1 MDKAPKLEPED
12 AQGEGEARAA
22 VAWFEAAFPEVACS
36 LILNEDVR
44 LPSAFW
50 AEGSRDLETCLA
62 YQDRFAAGMDD
73 KVRAAHLIAFYSHQ
87 LSLAATAI
95 YLCCGRVPHVTGL
108 RFEHYVRPREA
119 GAVDAGRFHFC
130 MRLKEVSSSEP
141 EDADR
146 LFHDLFVAHLKPV
159 IAHLKRRCGLSLR
172 AQWRLAADGLAGA
185 FLEVGRRRGTEAE
198 AIAQALAIVKR
209 AGSPLHSEALCYE
222 TIGVAAADG
231 TDLSRT
237 YRIRGGCCLYYRTDG
252 GSYCDSCVLLDP
264 EARRER
270 LRAHLLG
277 AACDRTG

>member
-1 MDKAPKLEPED
+1 MEKAPKLELED

-22 VAWFEAAFPEVACS
+22 VAWLEAAFPEVACS
-36 LILNEDVR
+36 LTSDAEVR
-44 LPSAFW
+44 PPSAFW
-50 AEGSRDLETCLA
+50 AEGSADLETCLA

-108 RFEHYVRPREA
+108 RFEHYVHPRKA

-130 MRLKEVSSSEP
+130 MGLSDVSGSDRG
-141 EDADR
+141 DAEK
-146 LFHDLFVAHLKPV
+146 LFHDRFVAHLKPV

-172 AQWRLAADGLAGA
+172 AQWRLAADSLAGA
-185 FLEVGRRRGTEAE
+185 FLEVGRRRGTEEE

-209 AGSPLHSEALCYE
+209 PGSPLHSEALCYE
-222 TIGVAAADG
+222 RIDVAAADG
-231 TDLSRT
+231 KDLSRT
-237 YRIRGGCCLYYRTDG
+237 YRRRGGCCLYYRTDG

-270 LRAHLLG
+270 LRAHLRD
-277 AACDRTG
+277 AFRDRTG